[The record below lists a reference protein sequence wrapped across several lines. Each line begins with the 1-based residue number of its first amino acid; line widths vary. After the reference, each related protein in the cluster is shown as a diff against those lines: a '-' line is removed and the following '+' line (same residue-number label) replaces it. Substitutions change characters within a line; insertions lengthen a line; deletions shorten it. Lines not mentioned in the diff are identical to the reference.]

1 MVKKKRKK
9 ILGVRLKN
17 LDERILV
24 NILDKKK
31 YRAIIFNNN
40 GEQIA
45 TLPIKRDVKTFTW
58 NKKTYITDFENNTY
72 FKRNNFFKTF
82 KYFFYNINEPKPIN
96 LNGLGNTKFDT
107 ELFNTLLETKVVNDL
122 NSFSDDMNGYIEK
135 PNIVSVVFDARKIFK
150 MYDTEELIV

>member
-45 TLPIKRDVKTFTW
+45 TLPIKRDAKTFTW

-96 LNGLGNTKFDT
+96 LNGLGNPKFDT

-122 NSFSDDMNGYIEK
+122 NSANRKGLSELLTPKNVIIGIILLVIGYYFLNGGT
-135 PNIVSVVFDARKIFK
+135 IV
-150 MYDTEELIV
+150 